1 MKPKVLKGPKLG
13 AITSYELVD
22 RHRAEAPQFQIMKKS
37 TIVSTGTKLVR
48 VPLLPILWVRHLSD
62 GSAVASLALLRLL
75 NSHLFNN

>member
-1 MKPKVLKGPKLG
+1 
-13 AITSYELVD
+13 
-22 RHRAEAPQFQIMKKS
+22 MKKS

-48 VPLLPILWVRHLSD
+48 VPLLPVLWVRHLSD